1 MSRGNA
7 GSEKSTLAGK
17 APEGER
23 RPGLRALGGAVS
35 RIGAPIVARGGG
47 TLARLKADWP
57 AIVGAESA
65 AATWPDAL
73 SRDGVLKLRVASERA
88 LEIQHRAPSVIER
101 INLFLGRDAVV
112 RIVLVQGP
120 LPMPSPRRPAPPLP
134 LSGDEARA
142 LDGQLAAVSDPELR
156 AALARLGHSVVA
168 MGRRRR

>member
-7 GSEKSTLAGK
+7 GSENSTLAGK

-35 RIGAPIVARGGG
+35 RIAAPIVARGGG

-57 AIVGAESA
+57 AIIGAESA

-101 INLFLGRDAVV
+101 INLFLGRDAVL
-112 RIVLVQGP
+112 RIVLVQG
-120 LPMPSPRRPAPPLP
+120 PPLP